1 MSVGPGMPGAGVP
14 GAGLPAAG
22 RSAAGRSAAGV
33 SAAVRYR
40 LAGVVA
46 SAVALSLG
54 VLAAQPIYRTP
65 WLWLV
70 ALVALVLGTTLVW
83 ARDKWRLSPPVVV
96 AALLGAFVVTVV
108 PVAVPQSLN
117 AGFLTGLLDGLAAV
131 ALGWKQLL
139 TLTLPVGT
147 YRTVLVPFYLVALV
161 TVVLIMLLSGRSRRV
176 AVFAAVPMLL
186 PVAFGTVFGAAD
198 VSPSLSWGALSIAAP
213 RETLLW
219 LCAALVAAVWIAWTA
234 GSDRRAA
241 LRLGR
246 AAGESPVRR
255 GSLARGGVGALIL
268 VGCLAAGALLAPVF
282 DTGAR
287 AVPRDA
293 VDPALVVRDRPSP
306 LASYRNSKRDAA
318 IDQVFFSVEGAQGLP
333 ERLRLAVLD
342 EYDGV
347 DFHVSDG
354 TAGLFT
360 RFPSGTPL
368 KTPSKVTVT
377 IGEGYQ
383 DIWAP
388 TAKLGTP
395 PVFGGPRADAL
406 SDGFYVNR
414 DTGGAIAF
422 SGKNGA
428 ALGLTEGDRFS
439 AQMETAPGSTKL
451 GGPLSDAPL
460 VDLESVP
467 EMDRWIATQGV
478 SANEEGIN
486 TLIERLRARGY
497 LSHSLTN
504 SEGEQAWLDRLS
516 KEFGT
521 KFESSAGGH
530 SLARMESLFAQLNQQ
545 QRAAGNKPTP
555 AMLIAGIGDDE
566 QFATAAALAARAL
579 GYESRVVV
587 GVRTLGDGLPG
598 VPVCERDC
606 TGNMLAAWAEVRG
619 DGGEWV
625 AYDVTPQVEQRPQ
638 RLEEGEQLPEYPT
651 TPEERDVREID
662 PPIGLGEQGEGGST
676 DVDPDSAAWLGP
688 LLRVIGLSVAAALLF
703 ALPLLFL
710 PVAKRLRMR
719 RRRFDVHPELQALGA
734 WAEMVDRARD
744 TGLEVPDRA
753 TRSEVAAV
761 LATRPAMWAA
771 GEIDRAVFAPST
783 VSADQVS
790 VLWDA
795 VDADRRER
803 SANLTLW
810 QRLRAQYSLRSYGV
824 FIGRRGVRAPES
836 DEL

>member
-1 MSVGPGMPGAGVP
+1 MNAGAGTPGAGPGVP
-14 GAGLPAAG
+14 GAGSSASL
-22 RSAAGRSAAGV
+22 SAAA
-33 SAAVRYR
+33 RYR
-40 LAGVVA
+40 IAGTAA

-54 VLAAQPIYRTP
+54 VIAAQPIYRTP

-70 ALVALVLGTTLVW
+70 ALVALVLGTALAW
-83 ARDKWRLSPPVVV
+83 ARDRWRLTPPVVI
-96 AALLGAFVVTVV
+96 APLLGAFVLTVV
-108 PVAVPQSLN
+108 PVAVPHSLN
-117 AGFLTGLLDGLAAV
+117 AGFLGGLIDGLAAV

-147 YRTVLVPFYLVALV
+147 YRTVMVPFYLVALV

-176 AVFAAVPMLL
+176 AMFAAVPMLL

-198 VSPSLSWGALSIAAP
+198 VSASLFFGPLSIAAP

-219 LCAALVAAVWIAWTA
+219 LCAALAAAVWIAWTA

-241 LRLGR
+241 LKLGR
-246 AAGESPVRR
+246 ASGESPVRR

-268 VGCLAAGALLAPVF
+268 VGCLAAGAFLAPVF

-306 LASYRNSKRDAA
+306 LASYRTTKRDAA
-318 IDQVFFSVEGAQGLP
+318 LDQVLFSVDAAQGMP

-342 EYDGV
+342 AYDGV

-354 TAGLFT
+354 SDGLFT
-360 RFPSGTPL
+360 RFPSGAPL
-368 KTPSKVTVT
+368 QVPSQVTVT

-383 DIWAP
+383 DIWVP
-388 TAKLGTP
+388 TATLGTP

-422 SGKNGA
+422 SGKSGA

-439 AQMETAPGSTKL
+439 AQMETAPANAKL
-451 GGPLSDAPL
+451 GGPVSDAPL
-460 VDLESVP
+460 IDLESVP
-467 EMDRWIATQGV
+467 ELDRWVATQGV

-497 LSHSLTN
+497 LSHSITN
-504 SEGEQAWLDRLS
+504 GEGEQAWLERLT
-516 KEFGT
+516 KEHGT
-521 KFESSAGGH
+521 TFESSAGGH
-530 SLARMESLFAQLNQQ
+530 SLARMESLFTQLNQQ
-545 QRAAGNKPTP
+545 QRAAGTKPTP
-555 AMLIAGIGDDE
+555 AMLVAGIGDDE

-587 GVRTLGDGLPG
+587 GVRTLGDGVPG

-606 TGNMLAAWAEVRG
+606 TGNMLAAWVELRG

-625 AYDVTPQVEQRPQ
+625 AFDVTPQVEQRPQ
-638 RLEEGEQLPEYPT
+638 RLEEGEQMPEYPT

-676 DVDPDSAAWLGP
+676 DLETDSAAWLGP
-688 LLRVIGLSVAAALLF
+688 LLRVIGLSVAATLLF

-719 RRRFDVHPELQALGA
+719 RRRQDAHPELRALGA
-734 WAEMVDRARD
+734 WAEMIDRARD
-744 TGLEVPDRA
+744 TGLDVPDRA
-753 TRSEVAAV
+753 TRREAAAV
-761 LATRPAMWAA
+761 MATRPAMWAA
-771 GEIDRAVFAPST
+771 AEIDRAVFAPST
-783 VSADQVS
+783 ISADQVS
-790 VLWDA
+790 KLWEA
-795 VDADRRER
+795 VEIDRRER
-803 SANLTLW
+803 SAKLTRW
-810 QRLRAQYSLRSYGV
+810 QRVRAQYSLRSYGV
-824 FIGRRGVRAPES
+824 FIGRRGARAPES

>member
-1 MSVGPGMPGAGVP
+1 MSAEPGLPGAV
-14 GAGLPAAG
+14 L
-22 RSAAGRSAAGV
+22 SS
-33 SAAVRYR
+33 AVRYR
-40 LAGVVA
+40 IAGIAA
-46 SAVALSLG
+46 SMVALSLG

-70 ALVALVLGTTLVW
+70 ALVALVLGVAVSF
-83 ARDKWRLSPPVVV
+83 ARDRWRLSPPIVIAV
-96 AALLGAFVVTVV
+96 LLGAFVVTVV

-117 AGFLTGLLDGLAAV
+117 AGFLSGLIDGLAAV

-161 TVVLIMLLSGRSRRV
+161 SVVLIMLLSGRSRRV
-176 AVFAAVPMLL
+176 AVFAVAPMLL
-186 PVAFGTVFGAAD
+186 PVAFGTVFGSAD
-198 VSPSLSWGALSIAAP
+198 VSASLSLGPLSIAAP

-219 LCAALVAAVWIAWTA
+219 LCIALAAAVWIVWTA

-241 LRLGR
+241 LKLGR

-268 VGCLAAGALLAPVF
+268 VGCLAAGAFLAPVF

-306 LASYRNSKRDAA
+306 LASYRNAKRDTT
-318 IDQVFFSVEGAQGLP
+318 IDQVFFSVDGDKGLP
-333 ERLRLAVLD
+333 ERMRLAVLD
-342 EYDGV
+342 AYDGV

-360 RFPSGTPL
+360 RFPSGAPL
-368 KTPSKVTVT
+368 TSPSKVTVT

-388 TAKLGTP
+388 TATLGTP

-406 SDGFYVNR
+406 ADGFYVNR

-422 SGKNGA
+422 SGQAGA
-428 ALGLTEGDRFS
+428 ALGLAAGDRFS
-439 AQMETAPGSTKL
+439 AEMETATSNANL
-451 GGPLSDAPL
+451 GGPVSDAPL
-460 VDLESVP
+460 IELETVP
-467 EMDRWIATQGV
+467 ELDRWVAAQQV
-478 SANEEGIN
+478 SADEEGLN

-497 LSHSLTN
+497 LSHSLTTG
-504 SEGEQAWLDRLS
+504 EGEQAWLERLT
-516 KEFGT
+516 KEYGT

-530 SLARMESLFAQLNQQ
+530 SFARMENLFAQLNQQ
-545 QRAAGNKPTP
+545 QRAAGEKPTP
-555 AMLIAGIGDDE
+555 AMLVAGIGDDE

-587 GVRTLGDGLPG
+587 GVRTVGDGVPG
-598 VPVCERDC
+598 VPVCEQDC
-606 TGNMLAAWAEVRG
+606 TGNMLAAWVEVRG
-619 DGGEWV
+619 DGGEW
-625 AYDVTPQVEQRPQ
+625 AAFDVTPQVEQRPQ
-638 RLEEGEQLPEYPT
+638 RLEEGEQMPEYPT

-662 PPIGLGEQGEGGST
+662 PPIGLGEQGESGST
-676 DVDPDSAAWLGP
+676 DVDPDQAAWLGP
-688 LLRVIGLSVAAALLF
+688 LLRVIGLSVAAALLL
-703 ALPLLFL
+703 ALPLLFI

-719 RRRFDVHPELQALGA
+719 RRRHDVHPELQALGA
-734 WAEMVDRARD
+734 WSEMVDRARD
-744 TGLEVPDRA
+744 TGVEVPDRA

-761 LATRPAMWAA
+761 LATRPAVWAA
-771 GEIDRAVFAPST
+771 GEIDRAVFAPGT
-783 VSADQVS
+783 ISADQVS
-790 VLWDA
+790 MLWDS
-795 VDADRRER
+795 VEADSSERRAR
-803 SANLTLW
+803 LTLW

-824 FIGRRGVRAPES
+824 LIGRRGARDPES
-836 DEL
+836 EEL